1 MRALRTITWASLF
14 MGMLAAGCGDDAA
27 TEATATGAV
36 SFEHHECAACG
47 MIVREQ
53 PAPRGQLIHRDG
65 TRAHFCA
72 ISDLAVYVGAPSP
85 HGAPTSIYVE
95 VMAPDVTPDD
105 LSTDELSWSP
115 VGDVSFVIGDF
126 ERPVMGQP
134 VLTFANEEEGSAAAA
149 RLDGRAIGWEG
160 LLTEL
165 ARRSDEPH

>member
-1 MRALRTITWASLF
+1 MRAWRTISWAF
-14 MGMLAAGCGDDAA
+14 VFVGMLAAGCGDDAA
-27 TEATATGAV
+27 TETAATGAV

-53 PAPRGQLIHRDG
+53 PAPRGQLVHRDG

-85 HGAPTSIYVE
+85 HGAPTSVYVE
-95 VMAPDVTPDD
+95 VMAPDTTPDD

-115 VGDVSFVIGDF
+115 VDDVSFVIGDF

-134 VLTFANEEEGSAAAA
+134 VLTFSTDEEGGAAAA

-165 ARRSDEPH
+165 ARRSDESQ